1 MSSDADGGQECHSKP
16 RKQPRITRDRR
27 SGGMRCLGSCGDQY
41 IHSTSATLS
50 PRLLRVTAEMHS
62 SPHCRFNTQHSRM
75 LPCRRL
81 PGWGLPAGA
90 ERVMRTGAVQQSAC
104 CYACCARAAAA
115 ASASAAASIS
125 LADRLLAAL
134 LPDKMAPT
142 HNLIRAAAIQSPQI
156 RKFKSFCF
164 SRHCFCKH

>member
-1 MSSDADGGQECHSKP
+1 MLGQSHFAFACRCWFSLGTSLLTLDIAAMSSDADGGQECHSKP

-75 LPCRRL
+75 LPCRRF
-81 PGWGLPAGA
+81 PGWGVPAGA
-90 ERVMRTGAVQQSAC
+90 ERVMRTGALQAH
-104 CYACCARAAAA
+104 AAMLVVHGQLQHRPPPQPAF
-115 ASASAAASIS
+115 
-125 LADRLLAAL
+125 LLLTGCWPPCRLTKWLQH
-134 LPDKMAPT
+134 T
-142 HNLIRAAAIQSPQI
+142 T
-156 RKFKSFCF
+156 
-164 SRHCFCKH
+164 